1 MRKLLVLVVM
11 TAFVATVLF
20 LLGLSDGNGAG
31 GNRFV
36 DLGNGTVRDTSTG
49 LIWLKNANCFGTKA
63 WQDAMD
69 TAASLADGQC
79 GLTDGSVAGDWRLPT
94 GEEWEALFDTNYYG
108 PALSNAAGTGQWSEG
123 DAFNNVQSRFYWSST
138 TWAAT
143 GNTSLGVRLSN
154 GLQSSYEKD
163 NSFYVWPVRGGK

>member
-11 TAFVATVLF
+11 TSFVATVLF

-79 GLTDGSVAGDWRLPT
+79 GLPMAQLLVIGACPQRRSGRPCLIRIIMARH
-94 GEEWEALFDTNYYG
+94 
-108 PALSNAAGTGQWSEG
+108 
-123 DAFNNVQSRFYWSST
+123 
-138 TWAAT
+138 
-143 GNTSLGVRLSN
+143 
-154 GLQSSYEKD
+154 
-163 NSFYVWPVRGGK
+163 

>member
-20 LLGLSDGNGAG
+20 LLGLSNGNGAG

-49 LIWLKNANCFGTKA
+49 LIWLKDANCFGTKA

-69 TAASLADGQC
+69 TAASLVDGQC

-94 GEEWEALFDTNYYG
+94 GEEWQALFDKNYHG

-123 DAFNNVQSRFYWSST
+123 DAFNNVQSRFYWTST
-138 TWAAT
+138 TYAST
-143 GNTSLGVRLSN
+143 GNVSLAVRLSN
-154 GLQSSYEKD
+154 GLMSSYEKT
-163 NSFYVWPVRGGK
+163 NSFYVWPVRGGN

>member
-1 MRKLLVLVVM
+1 MKKLLVSAVM

-20 LLGLSDGNGAG
+20 FLGPSDGNGAG

-94 GEEWEALFDTNYYG
+94 GEEWGALFDTNYHG

-123 DAFNNVQSRFYWSST
+123 DAFINVQFRFYWSSS

-143 GNTSLGVRLSN
+143 GNTSLGVNLSN
-154 GLQSSYEKD
+154 GLQSSYQKV
-163 NSFYVWPVRGGK
+163 NGFYVWPVRGGN

>member
-1 MRKLLVLVVM
+1 MKKLLVLVVM

-20 LLGLSDGNGAG
+20 LLGSSDGNGAG

-49 LIWLKNANCFGTKA
+49 LIWLKNASCFGKKA

-94 GEEWEALFDTNYYG
+94 GEEWEALFDTNYHG

-123 DAFNNVQSRFYWSST
+123 DAFNNVQSHRYWSRTPYEAHSG
-138 TWAAT
+138 AAWYV
-143 GNTSLGVRLSN
+143 GMFYGYVSN
-154 GLQSSYEKD
+154 SNKPYSY
-163 NSFYVWPVRGGK
+163 YVWPVRAGN